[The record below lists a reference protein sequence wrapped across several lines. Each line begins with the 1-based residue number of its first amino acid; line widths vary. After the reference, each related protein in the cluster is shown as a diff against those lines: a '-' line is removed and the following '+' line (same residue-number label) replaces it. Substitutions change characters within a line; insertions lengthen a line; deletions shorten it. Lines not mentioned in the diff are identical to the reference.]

1 VVSARL
7 ADTLAPRLTV
17 GRDPSTRA
25 TVVMAT
31 GYGGGGSG
39 AVVGGAVE
47 VGAVVGEGDAVVV
60 GITRLAEGGRE
71 VADWHP
77 SSKAVAEANA
87 ALTMD
92 GREGVERP

>member
-1 VVSARL
+1 
-7 ADTLAPRLTV
+7 
-17 GRDPSTRA
+17 
-25 TVVMAT
+25 
-31 GYGGGGSG
+31 
-39 AVVGGAVE
+39 
-47 VGAVVGEGDAVVV
+47 VGEGDAVVV